1 MSDISP
7 PLSQGVGYGVV
18 IGVGLSFAAGM
29 IFVTK
34 ALKSTVGEDNSN
46 AETFIV
52 ANRRVSTGLVASAV
66 VSSWLWST
74 ALLSAVLVA
83 YQYGVSGPFWYGAG
97 CSPMIVCFAYL
108 GTVCKKR
115 VPSAHTVLEIIK
127 MRYGTVAHL
136 SFTFLA
142 VVNNLFNTINMILGA
157 SVAIT
162 YLTGMHIMAST
173 FLLPVGV
180 VIYTLTGGIKAT
192 FLTDYIHTFIILIL
206 CCYLTT
212 KALTSVEVKSI
223 GGLYDLVIAAQPN
236 HLVDGNYQGSLFTMT
251 SQQGIFFGIILLV
264 SNFGAVIMDTGYF
277 TKAFAASPEGVV
289 PGYVIGGLSYFSIPW
304 ALGTIMGM
312 VALGL
317 ESTKAFPTYPR
328 PMTST
333 EVTNGLA
340 LPYAAIAVAGKGGA
354 VATLLMT
361 FMAVTSTLSAQ
372 VIAVSSI
379 VAFDGY
385 RTYFNKNANNQ
396 EIIFW
401 SRVGVIIFGLVAAG
415 LTAMFHYVGIDMGWT
430 LYMIGVITCP
440 GIFPLI
446 LSILWRKQSRIAVIA
461 SAYLGLATGLAV
473 WLGTAHHFYGAV
485 TVSSTGQTLPCMYGT
500 VASAVSPLLYSVL
513 ITLIAP
519 EDFDWKSMSNNDLA
533 IHSEGEVTEVTKE
546 RNETGQL
553 SESSQR
559 RWSRYALF
567 WAVATFFG
575 HWVLWPL
582 PMYGARFIFSRGFF
596 IAWVVLVDL
605 FGEILG
611 SEADNVPLDSSEDD
625 GPLLRWKTDGR
636 NKNGSGHLKRHGWL
650 RGIYSLALEGRFPS
664 DACEVIYG
672 DSTTPAGSSEVQDL
686 IHFQKLRDSLC
697 AELDCQV
704 CYALLLDPMTTP
716 CGHTFCRKC
725 VARVLNHTDLC
736 PICRR
741 KLGIPNDLQS
751 EPINQPVARLVEY
764 FFPDQISVRRE
775 TSAQDETGAD
785 YEKSLPLFVCTLSFP
800 TMPTFLHVFEPRY
813 RLMIQRVLAS
823 GNGKFGMVMH
833 NRQGRVQPG
842 QLHDAPFMQYGTLLM
857 IERYELLP
865 DGRSLVVATGVSRF
879 KIVDSGMLDGYYV
892 AKTERVDDISLA
904 EEERLES
911 LETSTGGVNALSE
924 GNEADPPLG
933 SMPTQQLLLSAREY
947 ITNQRRSGAPWLHP
961 RVMLAYGPIPT
972 DAARF
977 PWWFAS
983 ILPISEEEKYPLLAA
998 TSVRERL
1005 KLSAKWARQLEARD
1019 WSTRSSLYS
1028 VL

>member
-18 IGVGLSFAAGM
+18 IGVGLAFAAGM
-29 IFVTK
+29 MLVTK

-52 ANRRVSTGLVASAV
+52 ANRRVGTGLVASAV

-83 YQYGVSGPFWYGAG
+83 YQYGISGPFWYGAG

-108 GTVCKKR
+108 GTVCKRR

-157 SVAIT
+157 SDAIT

-212 KALTSVEVKSI
+212 KALTSVEVDSI
-223 GGLYDLVIAAQPN
+223 GGLYDLVVAAQPN

-289 PGYVIGGLSYFSIPW
+289 PAYVIGGLSYFSIPW

-317 ESTKAFPTYPR
+317 ENTKVFPTYPR

-385 RTYFNKNANNQ
+385 RTYFNKNATNQ
-396 EIIFW
+396 EVIFW
-401 SRVGVIIFGLVAAG
+401 SRAGVILFGLVAAG
-415 LTAMFHYVGIDMGWT
+415 LTALFHYVGIDMGWT

-461 SAYLGLATGLAV
+461 SAYLGLATGLTV
-473 WLGTAHHFYGAV
+473 WLGTAHRFYGAV

-500 VASAVSPLLYSVL
+500 VASALSPLLYSVL

-519 EDFDWKSMSNNDLA
+519 DDFDWKSMSNTSLT
-533 IHSEGEVTEVTKE
+533 IHSQNVITEITKDENEV
-546 RNETGQL
+546 GQN
-553 SESSQR
+553 SEASQK

-567 WAVATFFG
+567 WAIATFLG

-582 PMYGARFIFSRGFF
+582 PMYAAKFVFSRGFF
-596 IAWVVLVDL
+596 IAWVVVAEVWLWITLLTVGL
-605 FGEILG
+605 F
-611 SEADNVPLDSSEDD
+611 PL
-625 GPLLRWKTDGR
+625 WDGR
-636 NKNGSGHLKRHGWL
+636 HRIL
-650 RGIYSLALEGRFPS
+650 
-664 DACEVIYG
+664 
-672 DSTTPAGSSEVQDL
+672 L
-686 IHFQKLRDSLC
+686 I
-697 AELDCQV
+697 
-704 CYALLLDPMTTP
+704 
-716 CGHTFCRKC
+716 
-725 VARVLNHTDLC
+725 AR
-736 PICRR
+736 
-741 KLGIPNDLQS
+741 
-751 EPINQPVARLVEY
+751 RLVH
-764 FFPDQISVRRE
+764 
-775 TSAQDETGAD
+775 G
-785 YEKSLPLFVCTLSFP
+785 
-800 TMPTFLHVFEPRY
+800 
-813 RLMIQRVLAS
+813 
-823 GNGKFGMVMH
+823 
-833 NRQGRVQPG
+833 
-842 QLHDAPFMQYGTLLM
+842 
-857 IERYELLP
+857 
-865 DGRSLVVATGVSRF
+865 
-879 KIVDSGMLDGYYV
+879 
-892 AKTERVDDISLA
+892 
-904 EEERLES
+904 RLENS
-911 LETSTGGVNALSE
+911 
-924 GNEADPPLG
+924 
-933 SMPTQQLLLSAREY
+933 
-947 ITNQRRSGAPWLHP
+947 
-961 RVMLAYGPIPT
+961 
-972 DAARF
+972 
-977 PWWFAS
+977 
-983 ILPISEEEKYPLLAA
+983 
-998 TSVRERL
+998 
-1005 KLSAKWARQLEARD
+1005 
-1019 WSTRSSLYS
+1019 
-1028 VL
+1028 